1 MIQYRGTF
9 RAGLHDKEPKSVIFG
24 KLQVYRWEKKNTSF
38 TKLHKNNLTLKAL
51 TVIQEKESKE
61 RKTLE

>member
-1 MIQYRGTF
+1 MR
-9 RAGLHDKEPKSVIFG
+9 
-24 KLQVYRWEKKNTSF
+24 KKIYITF